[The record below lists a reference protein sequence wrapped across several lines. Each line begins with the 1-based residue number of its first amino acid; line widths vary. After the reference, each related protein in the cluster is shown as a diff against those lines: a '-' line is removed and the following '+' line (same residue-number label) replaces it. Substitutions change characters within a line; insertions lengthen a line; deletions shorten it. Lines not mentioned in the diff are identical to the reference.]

1 MGFSDPA
8 PTVSRRWVVVTF
20 IFLGILVSY
29 VDRGNLGI
37 AAPAIMRDFGF
48 TPAAMGVLL
57 SAFFWTYATFQIP
70 AGALVD
76 RFGIRL
82 SYAAAFLLW
91 SISSAAIGL
100 SRNRGEILL
109 FRMMLGLAE
118 AVGPIASLSFIRRN
132 FENAAGG
139 LPTSIYIAGQNLGP
153 AAGALLGTQL
163 IEHFGWRAMFIFTGL
178 GALLWLPGW
187 LFAVPRNEGRRAA
200 QPKQVSSG
208 ESQRIPWRQALATR
222 GFWASTLCIF
232 LSSYFWYFLLTWVPT
247 YLESSRGFSNLEMGH
262 VLSTALFAMAFVNI
276 AAGFIADRA
285 SRRSAGADSG
295 LGVRLWFCAA
305 GYVGS
310 GAILLLLALPAREA
324 VLPVLLFSVCATG
337 IGNSNYWTISQQI
350 APPGLVGRTIGYFNT
365 ISQIAGAAAP
375 LITGWLLGPE
385 KAFSVALVIAGV
397 APILAAVCLLVAG
410 VKGLEETRRS
420 LGDHDSFKAYSGDSR
435 AS

>member
-1 MGFSDPA
+1 M
-8 PTVSRRWVVVTF
+8 SRRSTVVAF
-20 IFLGILVSY
+20 IFLGILISY

-37 AAPAIMRDFGF
+37 AAPSIMRDFGF
-48 TPAAMGVLL
+48 TPGAMGVLL
-57 SAFFWTYATFQIP
+57 SAFFWTYATFQLP

-76 RFGIRL
+76 RFGIRR

-91 SISSAAIGL
+91 SVASAAIGL

-109 FRMMLGLAE
+109 FRMLLGLAE
-118 AVGPIASLSFIRRN
+118 AVGPIASLSYIRRN
-132 FENAAGG
+132 FENAGGG
-139 LPTSIYIAGQNLGP
+139 LPTAIYIAGQNLGP

-187 LFAVPRNEGRRAA
+187 LLAVPRDERRPAERPSEITA
-200 QPKQVSSG
+200 EP
-208 ESQRIPWRQALATR
+208 QRIPWRQALATG
-222 GFWASTLCIF
+222 GFWASSACIF

-247 YLESSRGFSNLEMGH
+247 YLISSRGFSNVEMGN

-285 SRRSAGADSG
+285 SRRAGSG

-310 GAILLLLALPAREA
+310 GAILLLLVLSSRAA
-324 VLPVLLFSVCATG
+324 VLPVLIVSVCATG

-350 APPGLVGRTIGYFNT
+350 APARLVGRAIGYFNT

-385 KAFSVALVIAGV
+385 KSFSLALGIAGV
-397 APILAAVCLLVAG
+397 APILAAVCLLYAG
-410 VKGLEETRRS
+410 ARGLEETRRS